1 MLPVKFWARISFYM
15 HLALLKQSYICD
27 FLSLKLQFLVTFRK
41 KNPSHFWPQ
50 YHSFPWI
57 NFQKLHE
64 VWKGFFNAV
73 NLRAT
78 ATFLLNSFRSY
89 GSTKAKLNTISL
101 FLIKEKDS
109 SHFWPQYH
117 SFSWIDFEKLHEVW
131 KGFFNAVNLRATGT
145 FLLNLFRSYGST
157 KAEEIM
163 ISCYF

>member
-15 HLALLKQSYICD
+15 HLALLKQSQYCD

-89 GSTKAKLNTISL
+89 GSTKAKVNTI
-101 FLIKEKDS
+101 FCYFQKKNP
-109 SHFWPQYH
+109 SHFWPKYH
-117 SFSWIDFEKLHEVW
+117 SFPWINFQKLHKVW
-131 KGFFNAVNLRATGT
+131 KGFFKGCNLRRTAT
-145 FLLNLFRSYGST
+145 S
-157 KAEEIM
+157 
-163 ISCYF
+163 

>member
-1 MLPVKFWARISFYM
+1 MRSGKDFSMPLIWDQPQLPRSIRLEVTAQQRQRKT
-15 HLALLKQSYICD
+15 
-27 FLSLKLQFLVTFRK
+27 QFLVTFRK

-57 NFQKLHE
+57 DFQKLHE

-73 NLRAT
+73 NLRPT
-78 ATFLLNSFRSY
+78 ATSSLNSFRSY
-89 GSTKAKLNTISL
+89 GSTKAKLSTISL

-131 KGFFNAVNLRATGT
+131 KGFFNAVNLRATAT
-145 FLLNLFRSYGST
+145 FLLNLFRS
-157 KAEEIM
+157 
-163 ISCYF
+163 